1 MRALWKLGYPR
12 GQPCLLGR
20 RYRNDRRSANGHAWS
35 ERNRSHFPAAGVA
48 APSRWITPIGP
59 RAARTRW
66 APIRPDCDRTVNSGP
81 KFAEIERFEIAAR
94 AHLAVDPLVANGSGT
109 PCPVKAASRRRR
121 GPTASLDGA
130 RRSAELGQRDR
141 RRNATRSDNFKPMV
155 LGEIHAAGDT
165 VLHFS

>member
-1 MRALWKLGYPR
+1 MNQICRCSRGLAFGAAIEEQTALDRLRYDGDAPR
-12 GQPCLLGR
+12 
-20 RYRNDRRSANGHAWS
+20 
-35 ERNRSHFPAAGVA
+35 
-48 APSRWITPIGP
+48 APSR
-59 RAARTRW
+59 RLQR
-66 APIRPDCDRTVNSGP
+66 RPGVNSGP

-155 LGEIHAAGDT
+155 LGEIHAAGDRPG
-165 VLHFS
+165 SR